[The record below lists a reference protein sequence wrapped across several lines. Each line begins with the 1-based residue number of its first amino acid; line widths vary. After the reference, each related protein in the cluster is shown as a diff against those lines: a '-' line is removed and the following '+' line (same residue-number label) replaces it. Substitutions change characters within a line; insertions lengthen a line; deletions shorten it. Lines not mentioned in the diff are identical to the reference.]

1 MIYVFVFIFGACFGS
16 FALVLGERL
25 PINKNAVNSHS
36 ECDNCHH
43 ILSWWELIPI
53 LSYIFLLGKCRH
65 CHKRISIINPLME
78 IALGSL
84 FVYSYYM
91 FDISYNFFTF
101 CIIATLMLIIFV
113 SDFTYYI
120 INDSPLVVS
129 SVMIFMLQIIYF
141 GWKYALIHLMSGI
154 VLFAIM
160 YLIKIIGD
168 VLFKKESLGGGDIKF
183 AFVVGLTT
191 GIQIGL
197 CSLILSTFLAL
208 PYSMA
213 SIMLKKNNEV
223 PYGPFLAASLFIT
236 FLFMDKFQSLLDLI
250 IISV

>member
-1 MIYVFVFIFGACFGS
+1 MIYVFLFIVGACLGS
-16 FALVLGERL
+16 FALVIGQRL
-25 PINKNAVNSHS
+25 PINKDAVSSRS

-53 LSYIFLLGKCRH
+53 VSYIILLGKCHH
-65 CHKRISIINPLME
+65 CHKHISAVNPIME

-84 FVYSYYM
+84 FVYSYYI
-91 FDISYNFFTF
+91 FGISYQFFGF
-101 CIIATLMLIIFV
+101 CIITTLMLIIFV

-120 INDSPLVVS
+120 INDSPLLVS
-129 SVMIFMLQIIYF
+129 GIMLFMLQLIYY
-141 GWKYALIHLMSGI
+141 GWGYAFSHLISGL
-154 VLFAIM
+154 VLFLIM
-160 YLIKIIGD
+160 LLIKFIGD
-168 VLFKKESLGGGDIKF
+168 SMFKKESLGGGDIKLS
-183 AFVVGLTT
+183 FVMGLAT

-208 PYSMA
+208 PYSIA

-236 FLFMDKFQSLLDLI
+236 FLFVDKFQSLLDLI
-250 IISV
+250 FISV